1 MPLRRPPC
9 IAPLQRTAAMEVNT
23 SVRGPS
29 PLTATRPKRQNSILA
44 SPEIEP
50 EPPQPLGFDDVVDV
64 DSDTKPQIGEAEM
77 GEAEVLITEDGR
89 SRGVDRAQ
97 VAQNGFGFSYPH
109 TSSSTFT
116 TFAVFYYYIKKPTP
130 PQKPIQTKTKTRS
143 RI

>member
-64 DSDTKPQIGEAEM
+64 DSDTKPRIGEAEM

-109 TSSSTFT
+109 TSSSRFT
-116 TFAVFYYYIKKPTP
+116 TFAGFVIIKQPNP
-130 PQKPIQTKTKTRS
+130 PTKT
-143 RI
+143 I